1 MKVERAVIDTSILIS
16 AALSPL
22 GKPSEVVDRLVEA
35 GTLVFSSK
43 TFDELASRL
52 CRPKFERYLQASE
65 RRLFLEK
72 LAAVAHWVEI
82 AGNLKACRDPND
94 DMFLE
99 TAIAGRADALISGDQ
114 DLLVLDP
121 FGSIRIVT
129 ASLAL
134 VMLTAT

>member
-1 MKVERAVIDTSILIS
+1 MTVERAVVDTSILIS

-22 GKPSEVVDRLVEA
+22 GKPSLVVDRLVESGA
-35 GTLVFSSK
+35 FIFSPA

-52 CRPKFERYLQASE
+52 NQPRFDRCIQAFE

-82 AGNLKACRDPND
+82 TGNLKACRDAND

-99 TAIAGRADALISGDQ
+99 TALAGNAEVIITGDQ
-114 DLLVLDP
+114 DLLVMDP
-121 FGSIRIVT
+121 FGEIRIVT
-129 ASLAL
+129 ASVALDMLAK
-134 VMLTAT
+134 